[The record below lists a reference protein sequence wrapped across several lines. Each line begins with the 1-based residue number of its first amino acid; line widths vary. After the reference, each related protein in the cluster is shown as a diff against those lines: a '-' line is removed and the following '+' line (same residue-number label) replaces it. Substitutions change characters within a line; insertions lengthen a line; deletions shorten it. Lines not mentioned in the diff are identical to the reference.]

1 MKTNISDP
9 SRRKFLSTGAAALA
23 SLKLID
29 LGGAA
34 HAAVSKGSAA
44 ADTLESV
51 DKIAQEALDIQDVQN
66 VWSLHCHMNARGQN
80 REEIDAIWAQR
91 QPDVAYIES
100 DGMWVGLDAVKRG
113 YCEWFEASLK
123 ERLKKIRKL
132 YPKFEDDP
140 KYAFVGWQKMTT
152 NASPDIVIAGD
163 GKTAKGSWESVG
175 FITDSDMA
183 MWVYQRYFVDFI
195 KEDGAW
201 KIWHANLLVNMNHDP
216 EKSWADSNGELM
228 KQKKSDYG
236 EPRPA
241 WTKTE
246 MRSQPYA
253 KDKLSGILTPDC
265 PRRPESYYTFSE
277 THSYGPD
284 MLESW
289 ARVDAK
295 S

>member
-1 MKTNISDP
+1 M
-9 SRRKFLSTGAAALA
+9 GAAALA
-23 SLKLID
+23 SLRLFTS
-29 LGGAA
+29 GGAA
-34 HAAVSKGSAA
+34 HGAVPKETTA
-44 ADTLESV
+44 ADSLESV
-51 DKIAQEALDIQDVQN
+51 EKIAQEALDIQEVQN

-100 DGMWVGLDAVKRG
+100 DGMWIGLDAVKRG
-113 YCEWFEASLK
+113 YCEWFEESLK
-123 ERLKKIRKL
+123 ERLKKIRRL

-152 NASPDIVIAGD
+152 NASPEIVIAGD
-163 GKTAKGSWESVG
+163 GKTAKGAWESVG

-201 KIWHANLLVNMNHDP
+201 KIWHANLLVSMNHDP
-216 EKSWADSNGELM
+216 EKSWADGNCELM
-228 KQKKSDYG
+228 NHKKPDYG
-236 EPRPA
+236 APRPA
-241 WTKTE
+241 WSKTE
-246 MRSQPYA
+246 LRSQPYA
-253 KDKLSGILTPDC
+253 KDKLSGILTQGC
-265 PRRPESYYTFSE
+265 PRLPEPYYTFSE

-289 ARVDAK
+289 AGLDSKAK
-295 S
+295 TARQ